1 MSDLKFIHKTNLPV
15 MERKMMGLFDLT
27 DASFNK
33 KKMWKWNHCRIS
45 QLKHDFYSACKCAMI
60 FLKRF
65 LKSKYKQIIK

>member
-15 MERKMMGLFDLT
+15 MERKMMGLFDLM

-33 KKMWKWNHCRIS
+33 KNVKMKPLPHQPIKARFLQCL
-45 QLKHDFYSACKCAMI
+45 QCTMI

-65 LKSKYKQIIK
+65 LKSKYKQIIW

>member
-15 MERKMMGLFDLT
+15 KERKMMWLFDLM
-27 DASFNK
+27 DASFK

-45 QLKHDFYSACKCAMI
+45 QLKHDFYSACKCTMI